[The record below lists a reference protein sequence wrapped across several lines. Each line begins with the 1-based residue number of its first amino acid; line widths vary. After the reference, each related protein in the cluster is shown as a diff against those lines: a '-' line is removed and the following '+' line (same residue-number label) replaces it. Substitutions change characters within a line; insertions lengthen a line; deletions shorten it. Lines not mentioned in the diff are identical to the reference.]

1 MLLIGVRSKPM
12 KIAKQV
18 DGFFGLSF
26 GLNNEYGG
34 NFEGGFPPLMG
45 VRRGMCSLTDL
56 AICGF
61 SDPTFVLCC
70 VPEAFPLL

>member
-1 MLLIGVRSKPM
+1 
-12 KIAKQV
+12 
-18 DGFFGLSF
+18 
-26 GLNNEYGG
+26 
-34 NFEGGFPPLMG
+34 MG

-70 VPEAFPLL
+70 VPEAFPEIMGVAGANMQWGHFVNPSSSEEGEHLFNPTKRLETFESR